1 MSKRLIDILEDDT
14 KMSQL
19 HSNLKYK
26 QSSIIPKLE
35 KLYLC
40 IYDNTTSK
48 VPTVFIKEDLIFV
61 KNLIEDLKGNPHH
74 RATGL
79 ELTECNN
86 LWDKY
91 K

>member
-40 IYDNTTSK
+40 IYDNTVQEVS
-48 VPTVFIKEDLIFV
+48 TVLIKEDLIFV
-61 KNLIEDLKGNPHH
+61 KHLIEDLKGNPHH
-74 RATGL
+74 RATGV
-79 ELTECNN
+79 ELTECNK
-86 LWDKY
+86 LWEKY